1 MAQIERWRHALHMQ
15 VERQREE
22 SLLSLAASGERV
34 SKTSERTL

>member
-1 MAQIERWRHALHMQ
+1 MQ

-34 SKTSERTL
+34 SNVSERAQ